1 MYLFGLRS
9 RLLHFLQRSA
19 DQGFLAPQRLQ
30 ILMRNVCSRASFSFS
45 GSLMGMT
52 ATLRWRAQL
61 SPRPL
66 ANILFYPK
74 TLSPSGSNYARERMY
89 DPLELAEVVARDV
102 VRERD
107 AVEER
112 KYYRFRGGRWYGGIA
127 TADCVGCNLRCRF
140 CWSWRVR
147 DNYKRVGR
155 FYPPERVSN
164 SLKSIASKRGYR
176 LVRISGGEPT
186 LSWKHLLAVIE
197 AVEEEGLYFV
207 LETNGILIGARKEYA
222 RDLSRFDRVH
232 VRVSLKGASGE
243 EFSMLTGARP
253 EGFELQLRALEH
265 LVESGVSCNP
275 AVMLSFSEEESVERL
290 LRRLAEI
297 DRALL
302 EEFEPEYVILYMH
315 VRELLKRYGLK
326 PRRYF
331 TPFDYPSEFV

>member
-1 MYLFGLRS
+1 M
-9 RLLHFLQRSA
+9 
-19 DQGFLAPQRLQ
+19 
-30 ILMRNVCSRASFSFS
+30 
-45 GSLMGMT
+45 
-52 ATLRWRAQL
+52 
-61 SPRPL
+61 
-66 ANILFYPK
+66 
-74 TLSPSGSNYARERMY
+74 
-89 DPLELAEVVARDV
+89 
-102 VRERD
+102 
-107 AVEER
+107 
-112 KYYRFRGGRWYGGIA
+112 
-127 TADCVGCNLRCRF
+127 
-140 CWSWRVR
+140 
-147 DNYKRVGR
+147 GR